1 MMTPLRF
8 EQTYQAEWAELESLL
23 DALLGRRS
31 ATTET
36 ASAVSGTRVA
46 ALYRR
51 ACEHLAL
58 ARARSYPA
66 YVVDRLERITAD
78 GHQLIYHRREFG
90 FGRVRDILAVDF
102 PRAVR
107 KQRSYV
113 AVAAATFLLP
123 TIVIALLVYWRP
135 ELILSVVSPE
145 TAASFEQMYSP
156 NADSIGRTRTA
167 RTDWMMFGFYIRN
180 NVGVAFQCFA
190 GGLFAGLGA
199 LFFLAYN
206 GSFAGALA
214 GYLTERGL
222 SSTFYS
228 FVATHSA
235 FEVTAIGPGWSGR
248 IENRPRPAGA
258 TPADT
263 AAIARAGDRGF
274 GGCSLRRH
282 GDAVRRRGH
291 RSILVIR
298 QLDCAG
304 GQVRRRRRLLDR
316 RRRLLLSAR
325 TPCRLTRS
333 PSGYGRGRPSKR
345 LTQGYGSASSP
356 RAPCIPV
363 TPSWHCQS
371 WPLPWPP
378 ISSRTGCRAW

>member
-36 ASAVSGTRVA
+36 ASAVSGARVA

-235 FEVTAIGPGWSGR
+235 FEVTAIVL
-248 IENRPRPAGA
+248 AGA
-258 TPADT
+258 AGLRIGHALLAPRRLTRLQSLVQATEDSAVVLYGVT
-263 AAIARAGDRGF
+263 AMLFVAAAIEAFWSSA
-274 GGCSLRRH
+274 SWIAP
-282 GDAVRRRGH
+282 AVKY
-291 RSILVIR
+291 
-298 QLDCAG
+298 C
-304 GQVRRRRRLLDR
+304 RRRRLLDR
-316 RRRLLLSAR
+316 RRRLLRSAR

-333 PSGYGRGRPSKR
+333 PSGYGRGRPSKP
-345 LTQGYGSASSP
+345 LTQEYGSASSP